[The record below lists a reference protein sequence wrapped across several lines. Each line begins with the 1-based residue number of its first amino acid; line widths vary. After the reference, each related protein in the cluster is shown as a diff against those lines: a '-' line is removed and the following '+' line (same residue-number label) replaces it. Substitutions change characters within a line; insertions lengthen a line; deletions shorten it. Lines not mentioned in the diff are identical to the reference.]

1 MINNRTEALKK
12 WRQFVKYTAHITDSF
27 MAVYTILL
35 LGKIELQLVN
45 APLAVAIKLSL
56 LINSLSNNIMI
67 LVIDVQMHHRLRSN
81 HPRTKSF
88 FCIPVTGKRVRA
100 NKKSQRGRTRRF
112 SCCPRLNL
120 PAARM
125 CKKLFLRECL
135 LYRLLHPYAIA

>member
-1 MINNRTEALKK
+1 
-12 WRQFVKYTAHITDSF
+12 

-35 LGKIELQLVN
+35 LGEIELQLVN

-88 FCIPVTGKRVRA
+88 FCIPVTGKRVRT
-100 NKKSQRGRTRRF
+100 NKKVNEAGHVDFLVAPASICPRPECAKSF
-112 SCCPRLNL
+112 SCGNACYTGYCIPMLSLNSI
-120 PAARM
+120 
-125 CKKLFLRECL
+125 L
-135 LYRLLHPYAIA
+135 LDFSIYDL